1 MSVCALLNM
10 SEFTKP
16 KPVDNDEVDAESDI
30 EDAEEPAP
38 VVRVELHPSDFY
50 FGATLGEG
58 AYARVVHAK
67 SKKTGEHFAVKI
79 MEKMHIKKENK
90 VCCWWILTTTLDF
103 ALTIKFSILTGQTSN
118 EGKTNFSYVISSIR
132 C

>member
-1 MSVCALLNM
+1 M

-67 SKKTGEHFAVKI
+67 SKKTGEYFAVKI

-90 VCCWWILTTTLDF
+90 VCCRWIPHNNIRSCLNYEF
-103 ALTIKFSILTGQTSN
+103 FNSYRSN
-118 EGKTNFSYVISSIR
+118 K
-132 C
+132 